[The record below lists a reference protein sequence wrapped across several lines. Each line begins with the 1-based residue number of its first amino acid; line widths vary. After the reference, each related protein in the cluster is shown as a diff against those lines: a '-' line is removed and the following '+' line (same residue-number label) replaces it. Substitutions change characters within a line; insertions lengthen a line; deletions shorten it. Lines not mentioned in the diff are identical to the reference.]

1 MSKAEPTAGEWK
13 ASGLDVYSVTA
24 DGIFIG
30 GIGRADRED
39 AISHAEACRNADL
52 FAASKDLLAACE
64 AALKWATYWDTN
76 EQAKRDAEIIR
87 AAIAKAKGET

>member
-13 ASGLDVYSVTA
+13 ASGLGVYSVTA

-39 AISHAEACRNADL
+39 AISYAEACRNAGL

-64 AALKWATYWDTN
+64 RAYAFHDDLCADSDISV
-76 EQAKRDAEIIR
+76 QLR
-87 AAIAKAKGET
+87 AAIAKAKGES

>member
-1 MSKAEPTAGEWK
+1 MNKAEPTAGEWK
-13 ASGLDVYSVTA
+13 ASGLGVYSVTA

-39 AISHAEACRNADL
+39 AISYAEACRNADL

-64 AALKWATYWDTN
+64 RAYAFHDDLCADSDISV
-76 EQAKRDAEIIR
+76 QLR
-87 AAIAKAKGET
+87 AAIAKAKGES